1 MQADLSSEV
10 DAEEET
16 GDSSTV
22 RGEGKGSEMQADL
35 LSEEDAE
42 EETAERPSTSF
53 AQTES
58 SSLITAASDLDYDAM
73 FTDRDMNTSW
83 TAGGASQIRLE
94 GDIVETRGEGLAVDG
109 NSVVIRKAG
118 TYHVTGTMED
128 GQIVIE
134 TPDDEKVQLVLDG
147 ADITCSTSAC
157 ILIRSADKVFITL
170 ADGTKNRLADTE
182 LTYVQSDETMNV
194 DAVVFSKSDLV
205 FNGKGSLSVEAGY
218 QDGIVSKDDLK
229 FTGGTYEIRAAGKGI
244 VGKDSLR
251 IRDGVFTIVSED
263 DALHT
268 SNSEKAGKG
277 YLYIEGGSYT
287 ITAGDDAV
295 HAATALIIEDG
306 SFEILKCYEGLEGD
320 TIDIDGGEI
329 RLTATDDGLNAAMS
343 GTTENMDLP
352 QDAAGM
358 DGTDRPAMAEGGFEG
373 PAGKDDGT
381 GRPALPEGGFDGPAG
396 MDESDR
402 NAMPEDGFGGPA
414 GMDGTDRPAL
424 PEGGFDDPDRRGRR
438 DDGAAGSTGDAAGK
452 DFGGGRKDASGAFM
466 MMDVQE
472 DCCLHITGGTLY
484 VSAEGDGLDSNG
496 TILIEGGSIIVDGPT
511 NEGNGAIDCG
521 VEAVIRGGTIA
532 AAGSSGMAENFSEN
546 STQYSILYCFSG
558 TVAADTEISLEDE
571 RGKKIL
577 SMTPSKACTSI
588 VFSAPELGEGTFTI
602 RAGEEEAQIE
612 VTSVSTTAG
621 NSTGGMHGGTGGMHG
636 GGTR

>member
-1 MQADLSSEV
+1 MIRKKTVLPIFLSALLALTGLTACSGSGSSGTAADSSIVSGTGEGTEMQADLSSEV

-22 RGEGKGSEMQADL
+22 SGEGKGSEMQADL
-35 LSEEDAE
+35 SSEEDAE

-358 DGTDRPAMAEGGFEG
+358 DGTDRPA
-373 PAGKDDGT
+373 
-381 GRPALPEGGFDGPAG
+381 
-396 MDESDR
+396 
-402 NAMPEDGFGGPA
+402 
-414 GMDGTDRPAL
+414 L

-438 DDGAAGSTGDAAGK
+438 DDGAAESTGDAAGK
-452 DFGGGRKDASGAFM
+452 DFGGGRKDAGGAFM

-532 AAGSSGMAENFSEN
+532 ASGSSGMAETFSEN
-546 STQYSILYCFSG
+546 STQYSILYCFTG
-558 TVAADTEISLEDE
+558 TVAADTEIVLEDA